1 MVLQRLVD
9 YKEFF
14 VSTAC
19 FGPKKFN
26 KKGAPKKLK
35 ENLKKM
41 FPKKKRQEETVALI
55 RS

>member
-1 MVLQRLVD
+1 MD

-19 FGPKKFN
+19 FGA
-26 KKGAPKKLK
+26 KKGKYKKGEPKVIK

-41 FPKKKRQEETVALI
+41 FPKKKR
-55 RS
+55 